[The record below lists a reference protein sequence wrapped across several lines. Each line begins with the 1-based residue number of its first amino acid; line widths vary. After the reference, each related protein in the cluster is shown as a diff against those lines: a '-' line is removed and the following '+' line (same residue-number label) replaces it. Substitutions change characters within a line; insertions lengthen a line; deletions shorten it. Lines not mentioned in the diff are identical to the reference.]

1 MKKVF
6 TKEWFKA
13 ALVRAIK
20 TAAQV
25 ALSMITL
32 GAAIKDIDWV
42 YVGSVAAVAF
52 LYSIITSLA
61 GLPEVAG
68 DVDGTM
74 LIDTTDP
81 EVNRYLLQYNEDLE
95 ELANKKKVTFVID
108 ANADLTPSDSD
119 DISDGE

>member
-13 ALVRAIK
+13 ALIRAIK

-25 ALSMITL
+25 VLSMITI
-32 GAAIKDIDWV
+32 GAAISEIDWLNV
-42 YVGSVAAVAF
+42 ASVAAVAF

-61 GLPEVAG
+61 GLPEVG
-68 DVDGTM
+68 GGEDGTL

-81 EVNRYLLQYNEDLE
+81 EVNRYLLQYNSDLE
-95 ELANKKKVTFVID
+95 EIAGKKSVTFKVNP
-108 ANADLTPSDSD
+108 NADLTPTDH
-119 DISDGE
+119 E

>member
-6 TKEWFKA
+6 TKEWLKA
-13 ALVRAIK
+13 ALVRAVK

-25 ALSMITL
+25 VLSMITI
-32 GAAIKDIDWV
+32 GAAIKDVDWV
-42 YVGSVAAVAF
+42 NVGSVAAVAF

-61 GLPEVAG
+61 GLPEVQG

-81 EVNRYLLQYNEDLE
+81 EVNRYLLQYNSDLE
-95 ELANKKKVTFVID
+95 ELATKKKVTFVINP
-108 ANADLTPSDSD
+108 NADLTPTDEE
-119 DISDGE
+119 DISDDE